1 MNAWIARLAV
11 GSLLFASAAFA
22 AEGEAPRRF
31 AAPDIAAT
39 PPAGS
44 AGGIGQVLFALII
57 VLVAVF
63 VAAVL
68 LKRLRNFSG
77 GGSAG
82 IEVLAS
88 AAVGPKERVVIVRV
102 AGDRLLLGVAAGQV
116 SLLQKLPVEG
126 DLLPPGTLTPTPG
139 FADLL
144 RRSLGR

>member
-1 MNAWIARLAV
+1 MAFVAP
-11 GSLLFASAAFA
+11 LLSA
-22 AEGEAPRRF
+22 AEGETPRRF

-44 AGGIGQVLFALII
+44 AGGVGQVLIALIV
-57 VLVAVF
+57 VLIAVF

-82 IEVLAS
+82 IDVLSS

-102 AGDRLLLGVAAGQV
+102 AGERLLLGVAAGQV
-116 SLLQKLPVEG
+116 TLLQKLPADG
-126 DLLPPGTLTPTPG
+126 GTLPDAPLVPTPG